1 MTETTRPKKD
11 ISPRAGGPAGPQF
24 EAKLAT
30 HYALG
35 LLAQTEAFGLPGAII
50 DRLEFQ
56 RSGQGHP
63 LDDIIVKATTRW
75 GEQRCLEVQAKR
87 SMAFTKADSNFAAV
101 VAAIVESRKT
111 GPSRRFAVAIERTSK
126 PIECGV
132 QEALELSRHATD
144 AQSFLTLLGTPGRGN
159 EDMRRFVAALKS
171 HLATHGCGTDEVV
184 FDVLKSLSVL
194 VFDYARPNSIAEH
207 HDRTR
212 AKQLATGANQD
223 SLYDVLFGLVLRS
236 DAIGG
241 ETNREHLKAA
251 LREHGIEIGPS
262 RNLAKARERLEEVSR
277 FALRDIKT
285 TVSRQRLGR
294 TQRRRQLEDLLAE
307 AEPASR
313 VVAITGP
320 GGAGKSGL
328 LKSAAEGR
336 HMLSRV
342 LVLAP
347 DRIPA
352 GGWPALR
359 SEFQIDATAEQF
371 LKDLSC
377 DGGGLICIDGLDR
390 FRNDGQLKTVIDVI
404 SSALDVP
411 GVTVLFTARPGWQ
424 EQAALAFGE
433 ELMASLKTA
442 RQLYVE
448 GLDDAEA
455 ADLAA
460 SAPALAPLLQ
470 PDHPAK
476 ALARNPFI
484 LQRLLS
490 TPLKTDQAL
499 SEAEL
504 AWNWWISGAHVV
516 GSAAGD
522 SQARRRVL
530 LSVAQGLLDGQTLT
544 NVATQDAA
552 AVATLIADGVL
563 VQIATDRVKFVHDL
577 FADWAI
583 ACALSEDPQRIITLP
598 LDALPPFWLSRGFE
612 LACRR
617 LAEGDDKEAW
627 SALIKDLEHRNAKS
641 GWTALAL
648 LALVRSE
655 HARTLLAR
663 HADLLL
669 EGKGER
675 AASLIR
681 RVIASH
687 GQPAETV
694 LKKALPPGVAIP
706 KGLILPAGPQ

>member
-1 MTETTRPKKD
+1 LVGDE
-11 ISPRAGGPAGPQF
+11 
-24 EAKLAT
+24 
-30 HYALG
+30 
-35 LLAQTEAFGLPGAII
+35 
-50 DRLEFQ
+50 
-56 RSGQGHP
+56 
-63 LDDIIVKATTRW
+63 
-75 GEQRCLEVQAKR
+75 
-87 SMAFTKADSNFAAV
+87 N
-101 VAAIVESRKT
+101 
-111 GPSRRFAVAIERTSK
+111 
-126 PIECGV
+126 GV
-132 QEALELSRHATD
+132 
-144 AQSFLTLLGTPGRGN
+144 
-159 EDMRRFVAALKS
+159 
-171 HLATHGCGTDEVV
+171 
-184 FDVLKSLSVL
+184 
-194 VFDYARPNSIAEH
+194 
-207 HDRTR
+207 
-212 AKQLATGANQD
+212 
-223 SLYDVLFGLVLRS
+223 
-236 DAIGG
+236 
-241 ETNREHLKAA
+241 
-251 LREHGIEIGPS
+251 
-262 RNLAKARERLEEVSR
+262 
-277 FALRDIKT
+277 DIKT
-285 TVSRQRLGR
+285 TVSRQRLELVR
-294 TQRRRQLEDLLAE
+294 RRRQLEDLLAE

-313 VVAITGP
+313 VVEITGP

-336 HMLSRV
+336 HMLSRG

-347 DRIPA
+347 DRTPA

-359 SEFQIDATAEQF
+359 NEFGIDATAEQF
-371 LKDLSC
+371 LEDLSC

-390 FRNDGQLKTVIDVI
+390 FRDDGQLKTVIDVI
-404 SSALDVP
+404 SSALTVP

-433 ELMASLKTA
+433 ELMASLETQ

-470 PDHPAK
+470 PAHPAK

-490 TPLKTDQAL
+490 TPLKTDRVL

-504 AWNWWISGAHVV
+504 AWNWWRTGAHVV
-516 GSAAGD
+516 GDAAGD
-522 SQARRRVL
+522 TQARRRVL
-530 LSVAQGLLDGQTLT
+530 LSVAEGLLDGQTLV

-577 FADWAI
+577 LADWAI
-583 ACALSEDPQRIITLP
+583 ACALSEDPQPINTLP
-598 LDALPPFWLSRGFE
+598 LGALPPFE

-617 LAEGDDKEAW
+617 LAECYDKDAW
-627 SALIKDLEHRNAKS
+627 PALIKDLERRNAKS

-655 HARTLLAR
+655 HARILLAR

-681 RVIASH
+681 RTIASH

-694 LKKALPPGVAIP
+694 LKNALPPGVTNP
-706 KGLILPAGPQ
+706 KGLVLPAGRNGPS